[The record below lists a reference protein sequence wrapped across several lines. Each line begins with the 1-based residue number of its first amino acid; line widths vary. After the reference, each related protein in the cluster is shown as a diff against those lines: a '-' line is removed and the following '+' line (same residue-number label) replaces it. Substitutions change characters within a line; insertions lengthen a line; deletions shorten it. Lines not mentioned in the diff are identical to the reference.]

1 MKRLWNTSLA
11 AKVFL
16 SYLIVVALLFTG
28 FYFSS
33 SATLRK
39 FYLDWLSGRMGR
51 EAQLIAR
58 VLPFDVQG
66 NSLDTQCRQLT
77 QELGLRV
84 TVIALDG
91 RVLCDSAEASDK
103 MENHGLRPEVVEALK
118 TGSGSSI
125 RYSTTVGYDLLYRA
139 FRHGSS
145 GQDRIV
151 RVATPLK
158 DIEGAVQS
166 FRVALLTG
174 LFVASGVGLLLA
186 WLFSRYLSRRFQ
198 PLVLFSD
205 QVAHGQF
212 PQGIL
217 QSRNSDEI
225 ALLERHLNDMSLKIR
240 DNLQQ
245 IIGEKEKA
253 DSILRCM
260 IEGVLVLDPKG
271 QVLVIN
277 DQAKAMF
284 HVAEGRDLQGVSM
297 LEISRHPEVHIVLK
311 EVLSF
316 DFARQRYSKEVELGE
331 DRWFRVNAVTLR
343 DGQGK
348 PLGSVLVFHDIT
360 DIKRFESMRTDFVA
374 NVSHELRTPLTAIRG
389 YVETLLHTPPAD
401 PEDSR
406 QFLEIIDRHSERLSR
421 LTEDL
426 LILSDLE
433 SGNIQLGRQ
442 PLEAGQVVQRVL
454 EVFWDR
460 ASKKNLRLSQQISP
474 DLPKLLGD
482 LDRLQQLFINLVD
495 NAIKFTPA
503 GGDVTLS
510 AAQPPTE
517 NGGAGYVEIT
527 VSDTGPGISEKDLP
541 RLTERFYRV
550 DKARSRD
557 LGGTGLGLAI
567 VKHIVQAHKGEL
579 KIESMINKGTTV
591 RIRLPIAPSDPA
603 HRSILF
609 LCTGNSCRSQMAEG
623 FARSLVANVDRVYS
637 AGTSPKGIHPLA
649 IRVMG
654 EVGVDISA
662 QHSKGLNEIPL
673 GQIDQLIT
681 LCGDAAE
688 TCPTLPAKVARTH
701 WPLADPALATGDE
714 EEVMKI
720 FRQVRD
726 DIRARVQ
733 ALCSSSHHQAA
744 QPISFVTLP

>member
-1 MKRLWNTSLA
+1 
-11 AKVFL
+11 
-16 SYLIVVALLFTG
+16 
-28 FYFSS
+28 
-33 SATLRK
+33 
-39 FYLDWLSGRMGR
+39 
-51 EAQLIAR
+51 
-58 VLPFDVQG
+58 
-66 NSLDTQCRQLT
+66 
-77 QELGLRV
+77 V

-91 RVLCDSAEASDK
+91 RVLCDSAEASVK

-145 GQDRIV
+145 AQDRIV

-205 QVAHGQF
+205 QVARGQF

-245 IIGEKEKA
+245 IIGEKEKT

-260 IEGVLVLDPKG
+260 IEGVLVLDAKG
-271 QVLVIN
+271 NVLVIN
-277 DQAKAMF
+277 DQAKTMF
-284 HVAEGRDLQGVSM
+284 HAPAGRELHGASM
-297 LEISRHPEVHIVLK
+297 LELSRHPEIHAILQQVLK
-311 EVLSF
+311 LNFTSASF
-316 DFARQRYSKEVELGE
+316 SKEVELE
-331 DRWFRVNAVTLR
+331 DARWFRINAVPLR
-343 DGQGK
+343 T
-348 PLGSVLVFHDIT
+348 PLGMALGSIMVFHDIT
-360 DIKRFESMRTDFVA
+360 DIKRLETIRADFVA

-401 PEDSR
+401 AEDR
-406 QFLEIIDRHSERLSR
+406 RRFLEIIERHSERLSR

-426 LILSDLE
+426 LTLSDLE
-433 SGNIQLGRQ
+433 AGKIRLSLK
-442 PLEAGQVVQRVL
+442 PLEAQQLVRRVL
-454 EVFWDR
+454 EVFWDQ
-460 ASKKNLRLSQQISP
+460 AAKHNVNLSQRVDA
-474 DLPKLLGD
+474 DLPAILGD
-482 LDRLQQLFINLVD
+482 ADRLQQLFINLVD
-495 NAIKFTPA
+495 NAIKYTPA
-503 GGDVTLS
+503 GGTVSLTALRI
-510 AAQPPTE
+510 E
-517 NGGAGYVEIT
+517 NRNEGPGQVEIAVADTGAGIAET
-527 VSDTGPGISEKDLP
+527 DLP
-541 RLTERFYRV
+541 RLTER
-550 DKARSRD
+550 
-557 LGGTGLGLAI
+557 
-567 VKHIVQAHKGEL
+567 
-579 KIESMINKGTTV
+579 TTV
-591 RIRLPIAPSDPA
+591 RVRLPIAESMQTA
-603 HRSILF
+603 QTILF

-623 FARSLVANVDRVYS
+623 FARQLSDGRLRIFS
-637 AGTSPKGIHPLA
+637 AGTEPKGIHPLA
-649 IRVMG
+649 VRVMR
-654 EVGVDISA
+654 EAGVDISA
-662 QHSKGLNEIPL
+662 QHSKGLDEIPL

-688 TCPTLPAKVARTH
+688 TCPTLPAKIVRTH

-733 ALCSSSHHQAA
+733 ALCSSSHHQAIE
-744 QPISFVTLP
+744 PTSFVTLP

>member
-1 MKRLWNTSLA
+1 MKRLWNHSLA

-33 SATLRK
+33 SANLRK
-39 FYLDWLSGRMGR
+39 FYLDWFSGRMER
-51 EAQLIAR
+51 EARLIAR

-77 QELGLRV
+77 QDLGLRV

-91 RVLCDSAEASDK
+91 RVLCDSAEASVK

-186 WLFSRYLSRRFQ
+186 WLFSRYLSRRFK

-205 QVAHGQF
+205 QVARGQF

-217 QSRNSDEI
+217 QFRNSDEI

-245 IIGEKEKA
+245 ITGEKEKA

-284 HVAEGRDLQGVSM
+284 HVAEGRDIQGVSM
-297 LEISRHPEVHIVLK
+297 LEISRHPEVHKILE
-311 EVLSF
+311 EVLAF
-316 DFARQRYSKEVELGE
+316 DFSAQRYSKEVELAE
-331 DRWFRVNAVTLR
+331 ERWFRVNAVRLR
-343 DGQGK
+343 DSEGHR
-348 PLGSVLVFHDIT
+348 LGSILVFHDIT
-360 DIKRFESMRTDFVA
+360 DIKRLETIRSDFVA

-389 YVETLLHTPPAD
+389 YVETLLHMPPD
-401 PEDSR
+401 NGEDR
-406 QFLEIIDRHSERLSR
+406 QQFLAIIDRNSERLSR

-426 LILSDLE
+426 LTLSDLE
-433 SGNIQLGRQ
+433 AGKIQLSLQ
-442 PLEAGQVVQRVL
+442 ALNVQQLLQSVL
-454 EVFWDR
+454 EIFWDQAAKR
-460 ASKKNLRLSQQISP
+460 DVKLTQTV
-474 DLPKLLGD
+474 DTGLPTILGD
-482 LDRLQQLFINLVD
+482 ADRLQQLFINLVD
-495 NAIKFTPA
+495 NAIKYTPA
-503 GGDVTLS
+503 GGTVALTAS
-510 AAQPPTE
+510 AVRDETEQPQ
-517 NGGAGYVEIT
+517 VEIAVT
-527 VSDTGPGISEKDLP
+527 DTGLGIPDKDLP

-567 VKHIVQAHKGEL
+567 VKHIVQAHRGEL
-579 KIESMINKGTTV
+579 RIESAVNRGTTV
-591 RIRLPIAPSDPA
+591 RIRLPSVEPKPVAQT
-603 HRSILF
+603 ILF
-609 LCTGNSCRSQMAEG
+609 LCTANSCRSQMAEG
-623 FARSLVANVDRVYS
+623 FARQLSDGRLRIFS
-637 AGTSPKGIHPLA
+637 AGTEPKGIHPLA
-649 IRVMG
+649 VRVMR
-654 EVGVDISA
+654 EAGVDIST
-662 QHSKGLNEIPL
+662 QSSKGLDGVPL
-673 GQIDQLIT
+673 KDIDQVIT

-701 WPLADPALATGDE
+701 WPLADPALATGDDE
-714 EEVMKI
+714 VVMKI

-733 ALCSSSHHQAA
+733 ALLS
-744 QPISFVTLP
+744 